1 MELRGSSKLPYCY
14 HETGGGKGRI
24 SGGVEEVCLNLGV
37 HGQIWLNTNDLEHVF
52 IIGSYFHYSKA
63 FTPPKALD
71 IRHSI

>member
-1 MELRGSSKLPYCY
+1 
-14 HETGGGKGRI
+14 
-24 SGGVEEVCLNLGV
+24 V

-71 IRHSI
+71 IRHSFKPLSSLY